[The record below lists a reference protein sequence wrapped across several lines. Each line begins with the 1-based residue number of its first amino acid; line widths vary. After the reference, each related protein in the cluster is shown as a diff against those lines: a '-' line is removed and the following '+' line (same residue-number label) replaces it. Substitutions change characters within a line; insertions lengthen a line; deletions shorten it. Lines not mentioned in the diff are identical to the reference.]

1 MVKLKAF
8 DNFENTT
15 DALNAASH
23 LVDSKLPKG
32 LRKFLKAQCQ
42 GETLA
47 IADSKLGKAISD
59 KLEINCINNAAVAEL
74 MRGLRSQLSELIS
87 GLAGQDMAPMS
98 LGLSHSLSRYKLKFS
113 PDKVDTKIVADNVQ
127 YAKAVKLMG
136 TADEIPEAPKESP
149 VFVEDLPEKEQGTC
163 HLFTAHS
170 HSTRSQHTLTVVLDH
185 DNVSP
190 FRFVNLKPYA
200 LQTLNKNVSLRTV
213 VLDQLPV
220 E

>member
-1 MVKLKAF
+1 MPTVSVKWQKKVFPAVEIDTDQPVLVFKCQLYDLTGVHPERQQIMLKGGLLK
-8 DNFENTT
+8 D
-15 DALNAASH
+15 DA
-23 LVDSKLPKG
+23 D
-32 LRKFLKAQCQ
+32 LRQ
-42 GETLA
+42 
-47 IADSKLGKAISD
+47 
-59 KLEINCINNAAVAEL
+59 
-74 MRGLRSQLSELIS
+74 
-87 GLAGQDMAPMS
+87 
-98 LGLSHSLSRYKLKFS
+98 LGLKEGQRLM
-113 PDKVDTKIVADNVQ
+113 
-127 YAKAVKLMG
+127 LMG
-136 TADEIPEAPKESP
+136 TADEILEAPKESP

-185 DNVSP
+185 DKVSP